1 MTRIIL
7 IRHGETEWNKEQI
20 FRGRTDIKLNKNGIK
35 QAEYI
40 GKRLADIKIDAIYS
54 SPLSRA
60 KDTADSIAKH
70 HKSLKPIVSEK
81 LNDMNFGKWEGLSIK
96 AVKTNYPGLYK
107 LWKTNPG
114 AVKFPGGCNLK
125 KIENNLSSLLKD
137 TVKSHPGRTVVFVSH
152 RVPLKILILLSLDT
166 SLKQFWEIRIDNAS
180 ISILEY
186 DKNAGFSLAGLN
198 DTCHLK
204 KIGCLKKD
212 F

>member
-70 HKSLKPIVSEK
+70 HKSLKTIVSKK

-96 AVKTNYPGLYK
+96 AVKANYPGLYK
-107 LWKTNPG
+107 LWKANPG
-114 AVKFPGGCNLK
+114 AVNFPGGCNLK
-125 KIENNLSSLLKD
+125 RIEDNLSSLLKN
-137 TVKSHPGRTVVFVSH
+137 TTRLHQGKMVVFVSH
-152 RVPLKILILLSLDT
+152 RVPLKVLILLSLDVV
-166 SLKQFWEIRIDNAS
+166 LKQFWKIRIDNAS
-180 ISILEY
+180 ISLLEY
-186 DKNAGFSLAGLN
+186 DKNSGFSLASLN
-198 DTCHLK
+198 DTCHLR
-204 KIGCLKKD
+204 KIGCLKTD